1 MKSHKFTQE
10 ERSLLLKNKH
20 IAKVTD
26 HTISFTPAFKKFAV
40 TENVDKGRR
49 PQDIFITEGIAVS
62 IIGGDIPQR
71 NLEAWRKKVKE
82 RGLGALEE
90 DNRGRNKGSSGRKK
104 KERIDESKMSDKEII
119 EYYKTKAAYLDAEN
133 DFLART
139 RGIPRMAP
147 FVYCPGTSTA
157 S

>member
-1 MKSHKFTQE
+1 M
-10 ERSLLLKNKH
+10 
-20 IAKVTD
+20 V
-26 HTISFTPAFKKFAV
+26 AV
-40 TENVDKGRR
+40 
-49 PQDIFITEGIAVS
+49 PIYA
-62 IIGGDIPQR
+62 IIGDEIPQR

-82 RGLGALEE
+82 GGVGALDE
-90 DNRGRNKGSSGRKK
+90 DGRGRTKGSSGRKK

-119 EYYKTKAAYLDAEN
+119 EYYKTKCAYTDAEN

-147 FVYCPGTSTA
+147 FVYRPGSDTA